1 MQSSP
6 SRAAKVRSF
15 AQRGERLPQA
25 PRLQGGERASARL
38 GGRQLVQLFYN
49 PASGSYSG
57 AAISALTRA
66 LRETGAGVT
75 LTPSIDHP
83 LAIDPA
89 ATHICIAGGDGTVRH
104 VAEALV
110 SANRPL
116 PVAIYPAGTINL
128 LARESGHER
137 RPASVA
143 RALVEGRTR
152 PHGPV
157 EVRPARGGGAEASLF
172 FACAS
177 VGPDSLAVAEVSA
190 SSLKRHIG
198 RFAYVAAMGR
208 LLSRWP
214 RHRIVVAANGERWD
228 CEAVYIA
235 KSRYYAGSWSFAPQA
250 KVDDG
255 QLHVVALRRARRRE
269 MLQFYWTMLSGGDVT
284 RGPNVIAFSCTALSL
299 EAEEG
304 VPLQGDG
311 DILATG
317 PVEIALRDTPVNIC

>member
-1 MQSSP
+1 MQSIKHGAAQARTVLEGAERP
-6 SRAAKVRSF
+6 GQGVRGRAM
-15 AQRGERLPQA
+15 
-25 PRLQGGERASARL
+25 ARL
-38 GGRQLVQLFYN
+38 GGRRLVQLFYN
-49 PASGSYSG
+49 PAAGSYKG
-57 AAISALTRA
+57 ETIDALTQA
-66 LRETGAGVT
+66 LRETGARVR

-83 LAIDPA
+83 PTIDPA

-110 SANRPL
+110 STNRQL

-128 LARESGHER
+128 LAREAGYER
-137 RPASVA
+137 HPARVA
-143 RALVEGRTR
+143 RALVDGPTR

-157 EVRPARGGGAEASLF
+157 EVRPTHGPVTDASMF

-177 VGPDSLAVAEVSA
+177 VGPDSLAVASVSA
-190 SSLKRHIG
+190 SPLKRHIG

-208 LLSRWP
+208 LLRDWP
-214 RHRIVVAANGERWD
+214 RHRIVLSANGERWD

-235 KSRYYAGSWSFAPQA
+235 KGRYYAGSWSFAPQA

-269 MLQFYWTMLSGGDVT
+269 LLQFYWTMLSGGDVT
-284 RGPNVIAFSCTALSL
+284 RGSNVIAFSCTALSL

-304 VPLQGDG
+304 LPVQGDG
-311 DILATG
+311 DILATC
-317 PVEIALRDTPVNIC
+317 PVEITLHDTPVHIC

>member
-1 MQSSP
+1 V
-6 SRAAKVRSF
+6 A
-15 AQRGERLPQA
+15 
-25 PRLQGGERASARL
+25 ARL
-38 GGRQLVQLFYN
+38 GGRRLVQLFYN
-49 PASGSYSG
+49 PAAGSYNG
-57 AAISALTRA
+57 ETISALTRA
-66 LRETGAGVT
+66 LRDTGARVT

-83 LAIDPA
+83 PAIDPA

-128 LARESGHER
+128 LAREAGFGR
-137 RPASVA
+137 RPARLA
-143 RALVEGRTR
+143 RALAEGRTR

-157 EVRPARGGGAEASLF
+157 EVRSAHGEDASMF

-177 VGPDSLAVAEVSA
+177 VGPDSLAVADVSA

-214 RHRIVVAANGERWD
+214 RHRLVVAANGERWE

-235 KSRYYAGSWSFAPQA
+235 KGRYYAGSWSFAPQA

-304 VPLQGDG
+304 MPLQGDG

-317 PVEIALRDTPVNIC
+317 PVEIALGDTPVNIC